1 MKIISHLY
9 LRMIAIHLPAKS
21 GSIDRAPIW
30 CPLNSRNLAVEDA
43 KSALA
48 SVKMSLYVVN
58 HKLMDQH

>member
-1 MKIISHLY
+1 
-9 LRMIAIHLPAKS
+9 MIAIHLPAKS